1 MSGLTYI
8 WDALRRGRHYPAVKV
23 DQLKL
28 RLGQILAEEEG
39 GGSVDWH
46 NVTCL
51 ADELLGELQVPIP
64 LIVNEYLRGADRRR
78 QDSLYAHAQRSQL
91 LHFLRG
97 H

>member
-1 MSGLTYI
+1 LPQK
-8 WDALRRGRHYPAVKV
+8 AHVKI

-39 GGSVDWH
+39 NGSVDWRI
-46 NVTCL
+46 VQL
-51 ADELLGELQVPIP
+51 RSDELLGELQVPIP
-64 LIVNEYLRGADRRR
+64 LIVHEYLRGSDRRQ
-78 QDSLYAHAQRSQL
+78 QDSVYAHAQRSQL